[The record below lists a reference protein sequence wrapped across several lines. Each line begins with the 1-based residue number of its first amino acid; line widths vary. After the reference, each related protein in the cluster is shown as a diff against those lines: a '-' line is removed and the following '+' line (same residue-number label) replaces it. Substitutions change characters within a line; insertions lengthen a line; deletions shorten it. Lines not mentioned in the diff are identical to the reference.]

1 MKLTMMIL
9 PHIIERILV
18 TAFYPNGVI
27 GLNRL
32 DEGDLEQIPIL
43 RQVVC
48 LCRFIREENGPLK
61 LTNTG
66 NLPLKV
72 VREMYLTGVREWYY
86 TKYPEKRIRETD
98 ARFVM
103 IARDLATASG
113 IIRKRNNALLMTRKG
128 EKLLADRQLLL
139 ETLIRDFVHLFD
151 LSRYDGY
158 ESTPGLGFRDAGLSL
173 LVFDRV
179 RRQMPGES
187 LSEMDYAKC
196 YFDMRPDT
204 YLDKR
209 SIDCY
214 LFRTYQNFMEMFGL
228 VTTDQKWI
236 RDENRMIMT
245 IQPTPLFDKM
255 IAIRDDYERMD
266 VKMDP
271 TLKIYTLKIT
281 LTGTHPTV
289 WRRVQVPSSMLLS
302 DLHYLIQYTMGWE
315 DAHLHEFE
323 KEEVCYTD
331 EVNEELPSVQYG
343 GMMIADLLKESGD
356 RMIYRYDFGDNWEHE
371 VELEEVTVPL
381 EGSVFRVCT
390 EGARKCPPE
399 DCGGVRGYQRMLL
412 ILNDPDDPER
422 EEYLNWLGGPYN
434 PDEWKSSLLNLSL
447 HVSADDKET
456 DPRFA

>member
-1 MKLTMMIL
+1 MIL
-9 PHIIERILV
+9 PHIIERIMV
-18 TAFYPNGVI
+18 TAFYPKGVI

-32 DEGDLEQIPIL
+32 DEDDLEQIPIL

-48 LCRFIREENGPLK
+48 LCQFIREENGPLK

-72 VREMYLTGVREWYY
+72 VREMYLKGVRDWYY

-98 ARFVM
+98 VRFVM
-103 IARDLATASG
+103 IARDLATVSG
-113 IIRKRNNALLMTRKG
+113 IIRKRNNALLLTRKG

-158 ESTPGLGFRDAGLSL
+158 EFTPGLGFRDAGLSL

-187 LSEMDYAKC
+187 PSDMDYAKG
-196 YFDMRPDT
+196 YFDMRPDF
-204 YLDKR
+204 YEGMR

-214 LFRTYQNFMEMFGL
+214 LFRTYQNFMELFGL
-228 VTTDQKWI
+228 VTTDQKWN
-236 RDENRMIMT
+236 REENRMIMT
-245 IQPTPLFDKM
+245 IQPTPLFDRM
-255 IAIRDDYERMD
+255 IAIRDDYDRIGVRMS
-266 VKMDP
+266 P
-271 TLKIYTLKIT
+271 ELKIYTLKIT
-281 LTGTHPTV
+281 LTGTNPPV

-315 DAHLHEFE
+315 NAHLHEFE

-331 EVNEELPSVQYG
+331 VVDEELPSVQYG

-356 RMIYRYDFGDNWEHE
+356 RMIYRYDFGDNWQHDI
-371 VELEEVTVPL
+371 ELEEMTIPQ
-381 EGSVFRVCT
+381 EGREYRVCT
-390 EGARKCPPE
+390 EGARRCPPE
-399 DCGGVRGYQRMLL
+399 DCGGVHGYQQMLQ

-422 EEYLNWLGGPYN
+422 EEYLYWLGGPYE

-447 HVSADDKET
+447 HVSAD
-456 DPRFA
+456 

>member
-1 MKLTMMIL
+1 MIL
-9 PHIIERILV
+9 PHIIERIMV
-18 TAFYPNGVI
+18 TAFYTKGVI

-32 DEGDLEQIPIL
+32 DEDDLEQIPIL

-48 LCRFIREENGPLK
+48 LCRFISEENGTLK

-72 VREMYLTGVREWYY
+72 VREMYLTGVRDWYY
-86 TKYPEKRIRETD
+86 TKYPDKRIKETD

-103 IARDLATASG
+103 IARDLATVSG
-113 IIRKRNNALLMTRKG
+113 IIRKRNNALLLTRKG

-158 ESTPGLGFRDAGLSL
+158 EFTPGLGFRDAGLSL

-187 LSEMDYAKC
+187 PSDMDYAKG
-196 YFDMRPDT
+196 YFDMRPDF
-204 YLDKR
+204 YEGMR

-214 LFRTYQNFMEMFGL
+214 LFRTYQNFMELFGL
-228 VTTDQKWI
+228 VTTDQKWN
-236 RDENRMIMT
+236 REENRMIMT
-245 IQPTPLFDKM
+245 IQPTPLFDRM
-255 IAIRDDYERMD
+255 IAIRDDYDRIGVRMS
-266 VKMDP
+266 P
-271 TLKIYTLKIT
+271 QLKIYTLKIT
-281 LTGTHPTV
+281 LTGTNPPV

-315 DAHLHEFE
+315 NAHLHEFE

-331 EVNEELPSVQYG
+331 VVDEELPSVQYG

-356 RMIYRYDFGDNWEHE
+356 RMIYRYDFGDNWQHDI
-371 VELEEVTVPL
+371 ELEEMTIPQ
-381 EGSVFRVCT
+381 EGSEYWVCT
-390 EGARKCPPE
+390 EGARRCPPE
-399 DCGGVRGYQRMLL
+399 DCGGVHGYQQMLQ

-422 EEYLNWLGGPYN
+422 EEYLYWLGGPYD

-447 HVSADDKET
+447 HVVRIED
-456 DPRFA
+456 